1 MCKRILSMLSRI
13 SFHFF
18 FSFNILVGKLRKPW
32 LKKTVGEVGLGSMR
46 AIKNYIDPDNIFGN
60 NNLMIGD
67 SKL

>member
-1 MCKRILSMLSRI
+1 MGFLFI
-13 SFHFF
+13 FF
-18 FSFNILVGKLRKPW
+18 LFNVLVGKLRKPW